1 MNSLTKE
8 SLIVSLMSQRFKGGF
23 SVLWDGSSADKQNFK
38 SSCFKCCGHCHWLF
52 SEFLGNRESLWLNSV
67 DLPKEMQSLVGKLLF
82 DELFHSATQ
91 LVIVPHNIKNS
102 RLILRC
108 LWFFREPTKT
118 KTQKSFCTD
127 WNLFLMNIQRMASI
141 TRNRK
146 NISIQPLLLILLV
159 IQVFHHTAFPP
170 FSTSLW
176 TISYFW
182 VVHLQSCAALA
193 LILEIG
199 LLSTIKPCC
208 RLCKTDDLGTLS
220 PVLTQFILSFC
231 CYTVLVSC
239 NV

>member
-108 LWFFREPTKT
+108 LWFFTEPTKT

-127 WNLFLMNIQRMASI
+127 WNLFLMNIQR
-141 TRNRK
+141 TGFN
-146 NISIQPLLLILLV
+146 
-159 IQVFHHTAFPP
+159 HTEQKKHINPTTFIDTTSDSGVSSRCLSAFQHKSVNNFLFLGCSPSVLCC
-170 FSTSLW
+170 FST
-176 TISYFW
+176 YF
-182 VVHLQSCAALA
+182 
-193 LILEIG
+193 G
-199 LLSTIKPCC
+199 DRST
-208 RLCKTDDLGTLS
+208 
-220 PVLTQFILSFC
+220 
-231 CYTVLVSC
+231 
-239 NV
+239 